1 MNPKYPI
8 YIVSKGRWESRLTSK
23 ALDWMNVPYKIV
35 VEDNQLEMY
44 AAEVGEDKCLV
55 LPTEYLRDYNTC
67 DDLGDSRSKGPGAA
81 RNFAWD
87 HATELGAKRHWVMDD
102 NIAYFHRLNRNLLIK
117 VTSGTIFRV
126 MEDFADRYENAFI
139 PAC

>member
-23 ALDWMNVPYKIV
+23 ALDWMDVPYKII
-35 VEDNQLEMY
+35 VEANQLEMY

-87 HATELGAKRHWVMDD
+87 HSIRLGAKRHWVMDGYIRN
-102 NIAYFHRLNRNLLIK
+102 NI
-117 VTSGTIFRV
+117 SGDGRF
-126 MEDFADRYENAFI
+126 
-139 PAC
+139 C